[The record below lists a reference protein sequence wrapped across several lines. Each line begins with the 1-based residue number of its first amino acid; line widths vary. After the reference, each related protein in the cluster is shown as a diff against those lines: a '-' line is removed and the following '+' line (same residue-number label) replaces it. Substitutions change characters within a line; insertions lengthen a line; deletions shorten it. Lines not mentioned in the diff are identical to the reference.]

1 MLRRQGQCWWP
12 SSAGVV
18 RVSEPAGTIVTR
30 EEGHVLLLAMI
41 LATAVSI
48 APSPPARVRWLLL
61 LLAVGAGIFALLQR
75 QLRL

>member
-1 MLRRQGQCWWP
+1 M
-12 SSAGVV
+12 
-18 RVSEPAGTIVTR
+18 TR

-48 APSPPARVRWLLL
+48 APSSSARVRWLLL
-61 LLAVGAGIFALLQR
+61 LLAVGAGIFALLHR